1 MGVLTLGLMA
11 TRDSLT
17 LLETPYVLDALAGI
31 SEHEG
36 FPLLEDDVCLWVGGD
51 ALDRVTERA
60 DILPFFPILEPADLW
75 ATSGI
80 VIYER
85 GTVVDYDTSGPH
97 RRPGEWIAAD
107 QWWAAPSGLAVMHFF
122 AMTIPFFLSALGIP
136 NDLRE
141 CVRMRGPGE
150 FDRVYWKPK
159 TPSERNSL
167 VERPGNRFATPES
180 RPLLIAAEGPPVMWE
195 WGLRCEVED
204 KTLPDRECPLPV
216 GTKESA
222 QRGAP
227 LMDRAAETLNAPA
240 RTISREQAA
249 HFARL
254 WTIMQAAAAPA
265 SHLPRRVR
273 RSLDRSSAKMPSSR
287 SHMNNLWV
295 VDLPRPMPDPVA
307 GTEPAGSGGK
317 HSHRY
322 PVRGHWRQQWY
333 PSVQSRKP
341 IWIDEHTRG
350 SDSSPFH
357 DYRAEWERDHPIYR
371 LRVGVPPPPGG
382 AHLDSPK
389 PGSTDP
395 VTRAV
400 A

>member
-1 MGVLTLGLMA
+1 
-11 TRDSLT
+11 
-17 LLETPYVLDALAGI
+17 
-31 SEHEG
+31 
-36 FPLLEDDVCLWVGGD
+36 
-51 ALDRVTERA
+51 
-60 DILPFFPILEPADLW
+60 
-75 ATSGI
+75 
-80 VIYER
+80 
-85 GTVVDYDTSGPH
+85 
-97 RRPGEWIAAD
+97 
-107 QWWAAPSGLAVMHFF
+107 MHFF
-122 AMTIPFFLSALGIP
+122 AMTIPFFLSTLGIP

-150 FDRVYWKPK
+150 FDRVFWKAN

-167 VERPGNRFATPES
+167 VESPGNRFATPES

-204 KTLPDRECPLPV
+204 KAPPDWEDPLPA
-216 GTKESA
+216 G
-222 QRGAP
+222 
-227 LMDRAAETLNAPA
+227 
-240 RTISREQAA
+240 TISREQAA

-371 LRVGVPPPPGG
+371 LCVDRPPPVSHG
-382 AHLDSPK
+382 A
-389 PGSTDP
+389 
-395 VTRAV
+395 
-400 A
+400 